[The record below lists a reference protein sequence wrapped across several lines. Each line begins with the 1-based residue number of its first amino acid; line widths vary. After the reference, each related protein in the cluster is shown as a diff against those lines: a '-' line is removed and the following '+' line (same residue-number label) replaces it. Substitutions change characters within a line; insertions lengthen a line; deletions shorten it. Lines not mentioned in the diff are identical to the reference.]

1 MIRILIA
8 DDHAVV
14 RRGLRAILEGQPGWE
29 ICGEA
34 ATGREAVDKTKLLK
48 PNVVVM
54 DISMPELNGLE
65 ATRQIRAA
73 VPDCEVLVLT
83 IHGSERLQRAVLAA
97 GARGYLLKSDAEQ
110 DLVRAVEQLSK
121 HKPFLTA
128 TVSELVLEGFLKGE
142 SNASA
147 APVAQAR
154 LTGREREIVQ
164 LLGEGK
170 SNKEIA
176 ATLGISVKTVETHRA
191 NVMRKLKLRTLSDL
205 IHYAIRNRIVDA

>member
-8 DDHAVV
+8 DDHAIV
-14 RRGLRAILEGQPGWE
+14 RRGLRVILEAQSGWE

-34 ATGREAVDKTKLLK
+34 ATGREAVDKVKLLK

-54 DISMPELNGLE
+54 DISMPELNGME

-73 VPDCEVLVLT
+73 VPETEVLVLT
-83 IHGSERLQRAVLAA
+83 IHGSERLQREILAA

-110 DLVRAVEQLSK
+110 DLVRAVEQLSR
-121 HKPFLTA
+121 HKPYLTA
-128 TVSELVLEGFLKGE
+128 TVSEMVLGGFLKGE
-142 SNASA
+142 LHASA
-147 APVAQAR
+147 GALAESR

-176 ATLGISVKTVETHRA
+176 AALRISVKTVETHRS
-191 NVMRKLKLRTLSDL
+191 NVMRKLKFRTLSDL